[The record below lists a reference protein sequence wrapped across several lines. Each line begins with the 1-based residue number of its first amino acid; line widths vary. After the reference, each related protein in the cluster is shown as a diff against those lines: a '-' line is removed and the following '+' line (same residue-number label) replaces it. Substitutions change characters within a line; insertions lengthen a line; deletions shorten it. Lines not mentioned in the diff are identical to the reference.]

1 MVNLKASAAALLA
14 ATLLVS
20 CDSNPIAPEPATP
33 KEVAI
38 TVMATNS
45 SPLEGAKVT
54 CLEDCTRE
62 QIETTDEL
70 GRVTLT
76 GFEPLTIRVEK
87 SEYESV
93 EKKVYNGDI
102 IVLQTE
108 KPKVESI
115 TIFVV
120 DSLSADPLGGAKL
133 TCLEGCEEGQQV
145 EITDINGEAVLDGI
159 RPTINIRVEKPR
171 YVTITEREVS
181 NGDTVALKPESEA
194 VTMTVYPV
202 GGSPEWVG
210 IEGVMVSCIERCD
223 PEGQTAITDGQGRVT
238 LTGFQPLTVRAEKMG
253 FITQEKEVYGG
264 GGVRLPH
271 EWPSESAGSFS
282 RLNLPAGLV
291 LNWGDPTGLLP
302 DSITATGTYG
312 CRQIIVRKRENR
324 RQMLGTMEHEMFHAH
339 QDETIESDRCSQV
352 RHDWAATQDGL
363 DWAAA
368 TEADTTAGLLV
379 WVIDDFSYYLTR
391 LHEAI
396 AEFYKLWIR
405 VYEPANIPDL
415 CFSGQSERCKWFE
428 DRFGTRPTSYP

>member
-20 CDSNPIAPEPATP
+20 YDSNPIAPEPATP

-115 TIFVV
+115 TIMVV
-120 DSLSADPLGGAKL
+120 DSLSTDPLGGAKL
-133 TCLEGCEEGQQV
+133 TCLKGCEGQQV
-145 EITDINGEAVLDGI
+145 ETTNASGEAVLGGI
-159 RPTINIRVEKPR
+159 QPAITIRVEKYG
-171 YVTITEREVS
+171 YVTTEREVS
-181 NGDTVALKPESEA
+181 NGDTVALKPETEA
-194 VTMTVYPV
+194 ITITVYPV

-210 IEGVMVSCIERCD
+210 IEGVTVTCLERCD
-223 PEGQTAITDGQGRVT
+223 PEGQTAITDPQGKAT
-238 LTGFQPLTVRAEKMG
+238 LTGFQPLSVEVQKTG
-253 FITQEKEVYGG
+253 FITQEEEVYDG

-271 EWPSESAGSFS
+271 EWPSESAGSFA
-282 RLNLPAGLV
+282 RLSLPAGLV

-302 DSITATGTYG
+302 DGVGGAYG
-312 CRQIIVRKRENR
+312 CRQIIVRKKSDR
-324 RQMLGTMEHEMFHAH
+324 RLMLRILEHELFHAH
-339 QDETIESDRCSQV
+339 QDETIESGRCSQIG
-352 RHDWAATQDGL
+352 RDWVLTQDGL
-363 DWAAA
+363 D
-368 TEADTTAGLLV
+368 
-379 WVIDDFSYYLTR
+379 
-391 LHEAI
+391 
-396 AEFYKLWIR
+396 
-405 VYEPANIPDL
+405 
-415 CFSGQSERCKWFE
+415 
-428 DRFGTRPTSYP
+428 

>member
-115 TIFVV
+115 TIMVV
-120 DSLSADPLGGAKL
+120 DSLSTDPLGGAKL
-133 TCLEGCEEGQQV
+133 TCLKGCEGQQV
-145 EITDINGEAVLDGI
+145 ETTNASGEAVLGGI
-159 RPTINIRVEKPR
+159 QPAITIRVEKPR

-181 NGDTVALKPESEA
+181 NGDTVALKPETESI
-194 VTMTVYPV
+194 TITVYPV
-202 GGSPEWVG
+202 GSSPEWVG
-210 IEGVMVSCIERCD
+210 IEGALVSCLERCD
-223 PEGQTAITDGQGRVT
+223 PEGQIETTDELGQVT
-238 LTGFQPLTVRAEKMG
+238 LIGFAPLSVEVQKTG
-253 FITQEKEVYGG
+253 FITQEEEVYDG

-271 EWPSESAGSFS
+271 EWPSESAGSFA
-282 RLNLPAGLV
+282 RLSLPAGLV

-302 DSITATGTYG
+302 DSVGGRYG
-312 CRQIIVRKRENR
+312 CRQIIVRKRANR
-324 RQMLGTMEHEMFHAH
+324 RLMLSVLEHELFHAH
-339 QDETIESDRCSQV
+339 QDETIESGRCSQV
-352 RHDWAATQDGL
+352 DRDWVLTQDGL
-363 DWAAA
+363 DWEAA
-368 TEADTTAGLLV
+368 TDADTTAGLLV
-379 WVIDDFSYYLTR
+379 WVIDDFL
-391 LHEAI
+391 LNPHEAI
-396 AEFYKLWIR
+396 AVFYEMWIR

-428 DRFGTRPTSYP
+428 DRFGPRPTSYP